1 MAASSE
7 AEKGGGEVGGDR
19 AGQVE
24 RLDLDPPPGVQGDLT
39 EWAEEHHAGAVDQH
53 VAPPETAGDLACEQR
68 DAAGRTEVA
77 FHRERLPTQGQ
88 DMPGLGEP
96 QRDGLADPARRSC
109 YDRDAPA
116 RLDHAACVTER

>member
-1 MAASSE
+1 MCR
-7 AEKGGGEVGGDR
+7 VGRVRTIAMEPTDGLVR
-19 AGQVE
+19 GMQV
-24 RLDLDPPPGVQGDLT
+24 
-39 EWAEEHHAGAVDQH
+39 
-53 VAPPETAGDLACEQR
+53 
-68 DAAGRTEVA
+68 
-77 FHRERLPTQGQ
+77 TQGQ